1 LRAEFDEAIR
11 MEPAPARRHAA
22 RDPQANDPQPNDP
35 QPNDP
40 QPNDPQP
47 KLDESLR
54 TWAAMI
60 RHRRALVIARR
71 HLIAGLG
78 LAIAAELVVLILGG
92 DRLAWWLL
100 APVALAP
107 IDAAIAVR
115 RPVRAES
122 VAHMLD
128 RSLDL
133 RDLLATAVSIPHEE
147 RQPPGLAGL
156 VLREAN
162 AASAGSF
169 AAVRLKATRRRREWA
184 LLASALT
191 VLVVLAATP
200 GIGVHES
207 ARHTAAAARAGT
219 AARARTG
226 AKPTKAPPA
235 GRRVRAPAASV
246 SHLARPPLAVTTS
259 ESRQTKGSGFS
270 PYGHGA
276 ASLSAKQLA
285 REGIA
290 PAPATTKSLGALAIG
305 ESGGGSAASSA
316 NAPAAGTGTAG
327 DKGTPNG
334 AATST
339 AARGTSSAAGA
350 SALAQAGSHSASSAA
365 GAGGTKQGGVGAGGA
380 STGSSP
386 PGGNAAGTAAASNT
400 LGNGLTPELGA
411 GLSGLPLQ
419 AGYAPSSTPRSPSG
433 EGVSQTP
440 NGGGSGGRSAHTNSG
455 SGTSVSSS
463 LGVIPPTFNTT
474 PTLDQGVLSSYFG
487 SANQLTPGD
496 W

>member
-1 LRAEFDEAIR
+1 MAASPTPLTPRWLRAEFDEAIG
-11 MEPAPARRHAA
+11 MERTPAHRRNAS
-22 RDPQANDPQPNDP
+22 DPQANDPQA
-35 QPNDP
+35 
-40 QPNDPQP
+40 
-47 KLDESLR
+47 KLDESLS
-54 TWAAMI
+54 TWATMI

-71 HLIAGLG
+71 HLIVGLG
-78 LAIAAELVVLILGG
+78 LAIVAEVVVLILGG

-100 APVALAP
+100 APVALAL
-107 IDAAIAVR
+107 IDGAIAVR

-128 RSLDL
+128 RSLGL

-156 VLREAN
+156 VLQEAT

-169 AAVRLKATRRRREWA
+169 AAVRLKDRRRRREWA
-184 LLASALT
+184 LLASALA
-191 VLVVLAATP
+191 VLAVLAATP
-200 GIGVHES
+200 GIGAAGSV
-207 ARHTAAAARAGT
+207 RHTTTPATRAAAAAL
-219 AARARTG
+219 ARAA
-226 AKPTKAPPA
+226 AKPRKAAAA
-235 GRRVRAPAASV
+235 GRRVRAPGASG

-276 ASLSAKQLA
+276 NSLSAKELA
-285 REGIA
+285 KEGIA
-290 PAPATTKSLGALAIG
+290 PAPATTKSLGGLAVG
-305 ESGGGSAASSA
+305 ESGSGSSASSA
-316 NAPAAGTGTAG
+316 NAPAGGAGAAG

-350 SALAQAGSHSASSAA
+350 SALAQAGSHNASSAA
-365 GAGGTKQGGVGAGGA
+365 GAGGTKHGGVGAGGA

-386 PGGNAAGTAAASNT
+386 PGGNAAGTGTGSDT
-400 LGNGLTPELGA
+400 LGSGLAPELGA

-419 AGYAPSSTPRSPSG
+419 AGYAPSSTPRSSG
-433 EGVSQTP
+433 SEGVSQTP

-455 SGTSVSSS
+455 GGTSVSSS
-463 LGVIPPTFNTT
+463 LGVIPPTFNAT

-487 SANQLTPGD
+487 SANQLTLGD